1 LCSASSMMKITLIG
15 FEELPG
21 LVVRSTTTG
30 IEVDARNLE
39 SHPRYYE
46 QAGAGRNEQAE
57 GPASDGAGSG
67 TIKNVEGG
75 SQDLGQAAAPGYD
88 DEMPK
93 IDPATRV
100 QQFLLGD
107 AFQTEFDEWA
117 ARMEKEH
124 GGKLEMTHEEIIHD
138 GARILI
144 WWRIVPRHHVTGTRR

>member
-1 LCSASSMMKITLIG
+1 MKITLIG

-39 SHPRYYE
+39 SHPRLSE
-46 QAGAGRNEQAE
+46 QVGGPSPNEADSGATKDAQ
-57 GPASDGAGSG
+57 SG
-67 TIKNVEGG
+67 L
-75 SQDLGQAAAPGYD
+75 QDLGQVADPGYD

-107 AFQTEFDEWA
+107 AFQSEFDEWA

-138 GARILI
+138 GARVLI
-144 WWRIVPRHHVTGTRR
+144 WWRIVPRPRVTGARR

>member
-1 LCSASSMMKITLIG
+1 MGRCRWVSAPFTFRPVSCAS
-15 FEELPG
+15 ELTP
-21 LVVRSTTTG
+21 
-30 IEVDARNLE
+30 RNHAAPIPAK
-39 SHPRYYE
+39 SGYYE